1 MVDRR
6 VASKVKPFPTEIVTK
21 QRTLEPRNHREGNW
35 SLRGLGLVWVDVNQL
50 PQPFYA
56 AGPHHFV
63 GAQVLLA
70 VNYIYS
76 NTGNVYLPVRLSWTR
91 ALFSLRR
98 TYSAAEN
105 TITAVDQTESRNV
118 MPVTPHVFGRRSP
131 QIPRPRRCPRRR

>member
-6 VASKVKPFPTEIVTK
+6 VATEVKPFPTEIVTK
-21 QRTLEPRNHREGNW
+21 QRTLSSPETIERAIGPCGE
-35 SLRGLGLVWVDVNQL
+35 WVDVNQL
-50 PQPFYA
+50 SQPFYA

-76 NTGNVYLPVRLSWTR
+76 NTRNVYLPVRLSWTR

-118 MPVTPHVFGRRSP
+118 MLVTPHVFGRRSP